1 MASPLLRLTLALVL
15 TLVAAWLALVAFL
28 VALRPKG
35 LRSRDMLRLLPDTV
49 RLLKRITTDP
59 SLPRGLRMRLVLL
72 LGYLALPFDLI
83 PDFIPVVGHI
93 DDVILILVALRSV
106 VRQAGPEA
114 VRRHW
119 PGTSAGLAALW
130 AAAGLPEL
138 PE

>member
-1 MASPLLRLTLALVL
+1 MNALVGR
-15 TLVAAWLALVAFL
+15 WF
-28 VALRPKG
+28 PHS
-35 LRSRDMLRLLPDTV
+35 SRTV
-49 RLLKRITTDP
+49 SDVSSP
-59 SLPRGLRMRLVLL
+59 GSRLVLL

-83 PDFIPVVGHI
+83 PDFIPVLGHI